1 MWTDASALGKG
12 ERLECTGAYPYTPV
26 DVAEHLAAGGHDGLR
41 LPSRA
46 ARVEEMM
53 GRSQQIKRDISRG
66 GGKRHGRAVNEET

>member
-1 MWTDASALGKG
+1 MWTDASALCKG
-12 ERLECTGAYPYTPV
+12 EGLDCTRAYPYTPV

-53 GRSQQIKRDISRG
+53 ERSRQTKRDSSRA
-66 GGKRHGRAVNEET
+66 GGKRNDRAVSEET